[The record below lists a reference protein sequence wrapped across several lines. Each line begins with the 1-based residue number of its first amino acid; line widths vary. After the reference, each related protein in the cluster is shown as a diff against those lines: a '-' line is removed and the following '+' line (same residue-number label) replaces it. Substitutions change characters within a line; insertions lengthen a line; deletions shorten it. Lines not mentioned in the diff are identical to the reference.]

1 MNTETLLP
9 SGTESRVGYLGL
21 GAMGWPM
28 ASHLAKAGVLVGVWN
43 RSGDKSARFAQEFG
57 VPALS
62 TPAELAALCNVLLIN
77 VSADEDV
84 LDVVRAAMPGI
95 HARCVVVDHS
105 TVNPATARTIKLELA
120 TLGAEF
126 LDAPVSG
133 GVEGAKNAAL
143 SLMVGGDADTLA
155 RVMPVLTLM
164 GKRITHM
171 GGVGS
176 GQATKAVNQV
186 IIAGIAQGVC
196 EALALAEKLELPS
209 DKLLSVLTGGAANS
223 WFLEKRGET
232 MLKDEFANGFKIG
245 LLLKDL
251 NIVASMGRGL
261 GLSQTVVQQSISDYT
276 TLVAQGRG
284 DEEISALIRKK
295 RGA

>member
-1 MNTETLLP
+1 MNTELETNAPEL
-9 SGTESRVGYLGL
+9 RVGYIGL

-28 ASHLAKAGVLVGVWN
+28 AGHLAKADVLAGVWN
-43 RSGDKSARFAQEFG
+43 RSADKATHFAQEFG
-57 VPALS
+57 VPALNS
-62 TPAELAALCNVLLIN
+62 TAELAALCTVLLTN
-77 VSADEDV
+77 VSADQDV
-84 LDVVRAAMPGI
+84 LEVVRAAMPGI
-95 HARCVVVDHS
+95 KPGCVVVDHS
-105 TVNPATARTIKLELA
+105 TVSPQTAQTLKLELA
-120 TLGAEF
+120 TIGAEF

-133 GVEGAKNAAL
+133 GVEGAKKAAL
-143 SLMVGGDADTLA
+143 SLMVGGDAAVLA

-171 GGVGS
+171 GGVGT

-196 EALALAEKLELPS
+196 EALALAEKLELPF

-223 WFLEKRGET
+223 WFLEKRGAT
-232 MLKDEFANGFKIG
+232 MLNDEFAHGFKLG

-251 NIVASMGRGL
+251 NIAASIGRDL
-261 GLSQTVVQQSISDYT
+261 GLTQTVVQQSISDYT
-276 TLVAQGRG
+276 TLVAQGHG

>member
-1 MNTETLLP
+1 MNALAPKALEL
-9 SGTESRVGYLGL
+9 RIGYVGL

-28 ASHLAKAGVLVGVWN
+28 ASHLAKAGILVGVWN
-43 RSGDKSARFAQEFG
+43 RSADKAERFAQEFG
-57 VPALS
+57 VPALG
-62 TPAELAALCNVLLIN
+62 TPAELAALCTVLLIN
-77 VSADEDV
+77 VSADQDV

-95 HARCVVVDHS
+95 KPECVVVDHS
-105 TVNPATARTIKLELA
+105 TVSPQTAQTLQLELA
-120 TLGAEF
+120 KLGAEF

-143 SLMVGGDADTLA
+143 SLMVGGDAATLA
-155 RVMPVLTLM
+155 HVMPVLTLM

-171 GGVGS
+171 GGAGS

-232 MLKDEFANGFKIG
+232 MLKDEFANGFKLG

-251 NIVASMGRGL
+251 NIVAIMGRDL
-261 GLSQTVVQQSISDYT
+261 GLTQTVVQQSIKDYT

>member
-1 MNTETLLP
+1 MNAETFAPNAAAL
-9 SGTESRVGYLGL
+9 RVGYLGL

-28 ASHLAKAGVLVGVWN
+28 ASHLARAGILVGVWN
-43 RSGDKSARFAQEFG
+43 RSSDKSARFTQEFS
-57 VPALS
+57 VSALS
-62 TPAELAALCNVLLIN
+62 TPAALAALCNVLLIN
-77 VSADEDV
+77 VSADQDV
-84 LDVVRAAMPGI
+84 LDVVRAAIPGI
-95 HARCVVVDHS
+95 KPGSVVIDHS
-105 TVNPATARTIKLELA
+105 TVSPATAQALKLELA
-120 TLGAEF
+120 KLGAEF

-143 SLMVGGDADTLA
+143 SLMIGGSEAALEH
-155 RVMPVLTLM
+155 VMPVLTLM

-196 EALALAEKLELPS
+196 EALALAEKLELPTE
-209 DKLLSVLTGGAANS
+209 KLLSVLTGGAANS
-223 WFLEKRGET
+223 WFLEKRGAT
-232 MLKDEFANGFKIG
+232 MLQDEFANGFKLG

-251 NIVASMGRGL
+251 NIVARMGRDL
-261 GLSQTVVQQSISDYT
+261 GLTQTTVQQSISDYT

>member
-1 MNTETLLP
+1 M
-9 SGTESRVGYLGL
+9 RVGYIGL

-28 ASHLAKAGVLVGVWN
+28 AGHLAAAGHLAGVWN
-43 RSGDKSARFAQEFG
+43 RSSDKANLFAQQFAVRACE
-57 VPALS
+57 S
-62 TPAELAALCNVLLIN
+62 PAELAAQVDVLMLN
-77 VSADEDV
+77 VSADTDV
-84 LDVVRAAMPGI
+84 QDVVRAALPGLRRD
-95 HARCVVVDHS
+95 AVVIDHS
-105 TVNPATARTIKLELA
+105 TVSPKCAQSVAAELA
-120 TLGAEF
+120 QIGVAF

-143 SLMVGGDADTLA
+143 SLMVGGDEAVLVQ
-155 RVMPVLTLM
+155 VMPLLQCV

-171 GGVGS
+171 GAVGQ

-196 EALALAEKLELPS
+196 EALAMAEKLELPS
-209 DKLLSVLTGGAANS
+209 EKLLSVLTAGAANA
-223 WFLEKRGET
+223 WFLEKRGAT
-232 MLKDEFANGFKIG
+232 MLKDEFANGFKLG

-251 NIVASMGRGL
+251 NIVASMGRDL
-261 GLSQTVVQQSISDYT
+261 GLTQTTVQQSISDYT
-276 TLVAQGRG
+276 SLVAQGRG

>member
-1 MNTETLLP
+1 M
-9 SGTESRVGYLGL
+9 RVGYIGL

-28 ASHLAKAGVLVGVWN
+28 AEHLAKAGHLTGVWN
-43 RSGDKSARFAQEFG
+43 RSVEKARSFAEQFG
-57 VPALS
+57 VHVAQ
-62 TPAELAALCNVLLIN
+62 TPAALAANVEVLMLN
-77 VSADEDV
+77 VSADTDV
-84 LDVVRAAMPGI
+84 LDVVRAALPGL
-95 HARCVVVDHS
+95 RPGSVVIDHS
-105 TVNPATARTIKLELA
+105 TVSPKCAQALAAELA
-120 TLGAEF
+120 EIEVAL

-143 SLMVGGDADTLA
+143 SLMVGGDQAVLE
-155 RVMPVLTLM
+155 RVLPVLQCV

-171 GGVGS
+171 GAVGH

-196 EALALAEKLELPS
+196 EALAMAEKLELPT
-209 DKLLSVLTGGAANS
+209 DKLLGVLTAGAANA
-223 WFLEKRGET
+223 WFLEKRGAT
-232 MLKDEFANGFKIG
+232 MLKDEFGSGFKLG

-251 NIVASMGRGL
+251 NIVASMGRDL
-261 GLSQTVVQQSISDYT
+261 GLSQSIVQQSIADYT
-276 TLVAQGRG
+276 SLVAQGRG

>member
-1 MNTETLLP
+1 M
-9 SGTESRVGYLGL
+9 RVGYIGL

-28 ASHLAKAGVLVGVWN
+28 AGHLAAAGHLAGVWN
-43 RSGDKSARFAQEFG
+43 RSSDKANLFAQQFAVRACE
-57 VPALS
+57 S
-62 TPAELAALCNVLLIN
+62 PAELAAQVDVLMLN
-77 VSADEDV
+77 VSADTDV
-84 LDVVRAAMPGI
+84 QDVVRAALPGLRRG
-95 HARCVVVDHS
+95 AVVIDHS
-105 TVNPATARTIKLELA
+105 TVSPKCAQSVAAELA
-120 TLGAEF
+120 QIGVAF

-143 SLMVGGDADTLA
+143 SLMIGGDEAVLA
-155 RVMPVLTLM
+155 QVTPLLQCV

-171 GGVGS
+171 GAVGQ

-196 EALALAEKLELPS
+196 EALAMAEKLELPS
-209 DKLLSVLTGGAANS
+209 EKLLSVLTAGAANA
-223 WFLEKRGET
+223 WFLEKRGAT
-232 MLKDEFANGFKIG
+232 MLKDEFANGFKLG

-251 NIVASMGRGL
+251 NIVASMGRDL
-261 GLSQTVVQQSISDYT
+261 GLTQTTVQQSISDYT
-276 TLVAQGRG
+276 SLVAQGRG

>member
-1 MNTETLLP
+1 M
-9 SGTESRVGYLGL
+9 RVGYIGL

-28 ASHLAKAGVLVGVWN
+28 AEHLSKAGHLSGVWN
-43 RSGDKSARFAQEFG
+43 RSAEKAQSFAAQYG
-57 VPALS
+57 V
-62 TPAELAALCNVLLIN
+62 LAADSPAALAAAVDVLMLN
-77 VSADEDV
+77 VSADSDV
-84 LDVVRAAMPGI
+84 VDVVRAALPGLRP
-95 HARCVVVDHS
+95 ATVVIDHS
-105 TVNPATARTIKLELA
+105 TVSPKCAQTVAAELA
-120 TLGAEF
+120 SAGVAF

-143 SLMVGGDADTLA
+143 SLMVGGDETVLA
-155 RVMPVLTLM
+155 RVMPILQCV

-171 GGVGS
+171 GVVGQ

-196 EALALAEKLELPS
+196 EALAMAEKLDLPS
-209 DKLLSVLTGGAANS
+209 EKLLGVLTAGAANA
-223 WFLEKRGET
+223 WFLEKRGAT
-232 MLKDEFANGFKIG
+232 MLKDEFGSGFKLG

-251 NIVASMGRGL
+251 NIVASMGRDL
-261 GLSQTVVQQSISDYT
+261 GLTQSTVQQSIADYT
-276 TLVAQGRG
+276 SLVAQGRG

>member
-1 MNTETLLP
+1 MSTTHSSEL
-9 SGTESRVGYLGL
+9 RVGYIGL

-28 ASHLAKAGVLVGVWN
+28 AGHLAKSGLLEGVWN
-43 RSGDKSARFAQEFG
+43 RSADKCTQFSHEFG
-57 VPALS
+57 VPALN

-77 VSADEDV
+77 VSADQDV

-95 HARCVVVDHS
+95 KASCLVIDHS
-105 TVNPATARTIKLELA
+105 TVSPQTAQTLALELA
-120 TLGAEF
+120 KLDATF

-143 SLMVGGDADTLA
+143 SLMVGGDDAALA
-155 RVMPVLTLM
+155 RAMPVLTLM

-171 GGVGS
+171 GGVGT

-196 EALALAEKLELPS
+196 EALALAEKLELPF

-232 MLKDEFANGFKIG
+232 MLKDEFANGFKLG

-261 GLSQTVVQQSISDYT
+261 GLTQTVVQQSISDYT

>member
-1 MNTETLLP
+1 M
-9 SGTESRVGYLGL
+9 RVGYIGL

-28 ASHLAKAGVLVGVWN
+28 AEHLAKAGVLVGVWN
-43 RSGDKSARFAQEFG
+43 RSAAKAQSFAQSSG
-57 VPALS
+57 VLAAETPADLAAQVDVLMLNVSADTDVLEVVRAALPGLKSGAVVIDHS
-62 TPAELAALCNVLLIN
+62 TVSPKCAQTVAAELAAVG
-77 VSADEDV
+77 VA
-84 LDVVRAAMPGI
+84 
-95 HARCVVVDHS
+95 
-105 TVNPATARTIKLELA
+105 
-120 TLGAEF
+120 F

-143 SLMVGGDADTLA
+143 SLMVGGESEVLA
-155 RVMPVLTLM
+155 KVMPLLQLV

-171 GGVGS
+171 GEVGH

-196 EALALAEKLELPS
+196 EALAMAEKLELPS
-209 DKLLSVLTGGAANS
+209 EKLLSVLTAGAANA
-223 WFLEKRGET
+223 WFLEKRGAT
-232 MLKDEFANGFKIG
+232 MLKDEFASGFKLG

-251 NIVASMGRGL
+251 NIVASMGRDL
-261 GLSQTVVQQSISDYT
+261 GLTQTTVQQSIADYT
-276 TLVAQGRG
+276 SLVAQGRG